1 MKHDADVVGLQGA
14 RRHSWEGV
22 SDTELIQG
30 QEQPQ
35 LSHALVISN
44 TWIAEL
50 KKNGYQILNWPQ
62 RGYSSVFQWVFV
74 LGVRL
79 FIVSPLWANRT

>member
-1 MKHDADVVGLQGA
+1 MKHDADVVSLQGA
-14 RRHSWEGV
+14 SRDSWGGV

-50 KKNGYQILNWPQ
+50 KKNWLPDIKLTSAGLQQCFSEYL
-62 RGYSSVFQWVFV
+62 Y
-74 LGVRL
+74 
-79 FIVSPLWANRT
+79 